1 MILHA
6 VCVLW
11 DDSNGFCSYTS
22 CLEYITNLKVS
33 QIQNNN
39 PLGNY
44 QLWLPNE
51 CGFSMGQNTVIK
63 TMRSDI
69 S

>member
-11 DDSNGFCSYTS
+11 DDSNDFCSYTS

-44 QLWLPNE
+44 QLWLPYT
-51 CGFSMGQNTVIK
+51 GQNTVIK
-63 TMRSDI
+63 IMRNDI